1 MNTRNEADPALAVYL
16 DSLLL
21 QLRLLDVPGDR
32 IGQILAEVETH
43 VADTGLGP
51 VDAFGEAG
59 EYAAAYVAAAAA
71 PPALGGSR
79 GWLPDLGVAM
89 VAGMAGAALVEGLV
103 HLAGSADITVRG
115 LGGWLA
121 VGVLG
126 MAVFRVFG
134 AQLSVDT
141 ASGSEPVRFASRTM
155 LLGGLAYLGAA
166 AVLVLIP
173 LLLPTGPT
181 LASAPGWVL
190 FAGALLAFF
199 ALVRH
204 LGGDRVVDPRG

>member
-1 MNTRNEADPALAVYL
+1 MNAEKDSKIRVAAYL
-16 DSLLL
+16 ENLLI

-32 IGQILAEVETH
+32 IGQILAEVETY
-43 VADTGLGP
+43 VADTGLDP
-51 VDAFGEAG
+51 VDAFGEPG
-59 EYAAAYVAAAAA
+59 EYAATYAATYAAGA
-71 PPALGGSR
+71 STGNPVQR
-79 GWLPDLGVAM
+79 WLPDLGVTM

-115 LGGWLA
+115 FGAWLA

-134 AQLSVDT
+134 AQLSADT

-155 LLGGLAYLGAA
+155 VLGGLAYLCAF

-173 LLLPTGPT
+173 LLLPAGPT
-181 LASAPGWVL
+181 LVSL
-190 FAGALLAFF
+190 GALRSRSAG
-199 ALVRH
+199 VRRP
-204 LGGDRVVDPRG
+204 GASPPW